1 MTAMAADG
9 IGPATSLEE
18 IYELLVLEV
27 RYEAMGVVSVAL
39 GDPDGAALRPWCPG
53 AHLDLILPSGLV
65 RQYSLCG
72 DLDDDRTYRV
82 AVLLEPESRGGS
94 KEIHETG
101 LVGRKMLVRGPR
113 NHFELEPAPQYLFM
127 AGGIGITPIIPML
140 QQAERAAVPW
150 RLVYGGKNRKSMAFL
165 EIIGRRRGGRV
176 EIVPE
181 DEVGLPD
188 FGTVL
193 EQAAAGIGMYACGPP
208 GMLAAVEDKC
218 AQLLK
223 TDALHIERFT
233 APEVTVAPLDPDT
246 AESFEVELARSGRLL
261 RVPSDRTVLE
271 VLRDVAPSV
280 LYACEEGYCGTC
292 EVRVLDGVPDH
303 RDVFMPAEEH
313 DSNKT
318 MMVCVSRSRSP
329 RLVLDL

>member
-9 IGPATSLEE
+9 RTPATSLEE

-27 RYEAMGVVSVAL
+27 RYEAIGVVSVVL
-39 GDPDGAALRPWCPG
+39 GDPDGGQLHPWCPG

-72 DLDDDRTYRV
+72 DIDDDRTYRV

-113 NHFELEPAPQYLFM
+113 NHFQLEPAPQYLFM
-127 AGGIGITPIIPML
+127 AGGIGITPIVPML
-140 QQAERAAVPW
+140 EQSERAGVPW
-150 RLVYGGKNRKSMAFL
+150 RLVYGGKNRKTMAFL
-165 EIIGRRRGGRV
+165 HVIGQRRGGMV

-181 DEVGLPD
+181 DEFGFPE
-188 FGTVL
+188 FGTIL
-193 EQAAAGIGMYACGPP
+193 EQAAAGTGLYACGPP

-223 TDALHIERFT
+223 TNALHVERFT
-233 APEVTVAPLDPDT
+233 APEVTVAPLDPDA
-246 AESFEVELARSGRLL
+246 AESFEVELARSGRVLS
-261 RVPSDRTVLE
+261 VPPDRTVLE
-271 VLRDVAPSV
+271 VLREVTPGV

-292 EVRVLDGVPDH
+292 EVRVLDGIPDH
-303 RDVFMPAEEH
+303 RDVFMLGEEH

>member
-9 IGPATSLEE
+9 VGPATDLEE

-27 RYEAMGVVSVAL
+27 RYEAMGVVSVVL
-39 GDPDGAALRPWCPG
+39 GDPNGAPLHTWCPG
-53 AHLDLILPSGLV
+53 AHLDFILPSGLV

-72 DLDDDRTYRV
+72 DLNDHLMYRV

-101 LVGRKMLVRGPR
+101 LVGRKMSVRGPR
-113 NHFELEPAPQYLFM
+113 NHFRLEPAPQYLFM

-140 QQAERAAVPW
+140 QQADLAGVPW
-150 RLVYGGKNRKSMAFL
+150 RLVYGGKSRKTMAFL
-165 EIIGRRRGGRV
+165 DVIGQRRGGTV

-181 DEVGLPD
+181 DEFGFPD
-188 FGTVL
+188 FGTII
-193 EQAAAGIGMYACGPP
+193 EQAAAGTGMYACGPP
-208 GMLAAVEDKC
+208 GMLAALEDKC
-218 AQLLK
+218 AQSLK
-223 TDALHIERFT
+223 TDALHVERFT

-246 AESFEVELARSGRLL
+246 AEAFEVELARSGRVLN
-261 RVPSDRTVLE
+261 VPPDKTVLE
-271 VLRDVAPSV
+271 VLREVTPGV

-292 EVRVLDGVPDH
+292 EVSVLDGVPDH
-303 RDVFMPAEEH
+303 RDVFMPVEEH

>member
-1 MTAMAADG
+1 
-9 IGPATSLEE
+9 
-18 IYELLVLEV
+18 V
-27 RYEAMGVVSVAL
+27 
-39 GDPDGAALRPWCPG
+39 
-53 AHLDLILPSGLV
+53 ILPSGLV

-82 AVLLEPESRGGS
+82 AVLLEPQSRGGS

-101 LVGRKMLVRGPR
+101 LVGRKVSVRGPR
-113 NHFELEPAPQYLFM
+113 NHFQLEPAPQYLFM

-140 QQAERAAVPW
+140 QQAEGTGIPW
-150 RLVYGGKNRKSMAFL
+150 RLVYGGMNRKTMAFL
-165 EIIGRRRGGRV
+165 DVIGRRGGGIV

-181 DEVGLPD
+181 DELGFPD
-188 FGTVL
+188 FGTIL
-193 EQAAAGIGMYACGPP
+193 EQAAAGTSMYACGPP
-208 GMLAAVEDKC
+208 GMLSALEDRC
-218 AQLLK
+218 AQLRK
-223 TDALHIERFT
+223 TDALHVERFT

-246 AESFEVELARSGRLL
+246 AESFEIELARSGRLL
-261 RVPSDRTVLE
+261 RVPPDRTVLE
-271 VLRDVAPSV
+271 VLRDVTPGV

-303 RDVFMPAEEH
+303 RDVFLPGDEH